1 MTETQAKKIIEDYTG
16 EKVIDVNPILNR
28 GQVNQIYLLK
38 TLTEKYILRTDL
50 TEDNTNRF
58 KKEMWCSEVANE
70 HGVISPKVFTI
81 GLEGGHPYMIMSYVE
96 GKNGDESTD
105 DEKDKIW
112 NELGKYARKIH
123 SIPVEG
129 YGEGMTVPGVFKDS
143 WSRYVNYKISSLTPD
158 DKVIEL
164 GVITEKES
172 EKMKN
177 IFLELLNTNF
187 NFGLIHY
194 DLSLKNTILTPQEEV
209 CLIDWGSAKSAPVP
223 HLDIAEILDSSL
235 EENSKQFALFL
246 EGYGLT
252 FQEYEKIKPEMAK
265 VNLLI
270 HTDKLRWALDRK
282 PEKIGHFSQEVKNKL
297 AKVL

>member
-1 MTETQAKKIIEDYTG
+1 MTEKQATKIIEDFTR
-16 EKVIDVNPILNR
+16 EKVIDVNPIINR
-28 GQVNQIYLLK
+28 GQVNQIYFLK
-38 TLTEKYILRTDL
+38 TAKEKYILRTDL
-50 TEDNTNRF
+50 SEDNTNRF
-58 KKEMWCSEVANE
+58 QKEMWCSEVANE
-70 HGVISPKVFTI
+70 QGVLSPKIFTI

-129 YGEGMTVPGVFKDS
+129 YGEGMTAPGVFKDS
-143 WSRYVNYKISSLTPD
+143 WSRYVNYNISSLTPD
-158 DKVIEL
+158 DKVIKL

-194 DLSLKNTILTPQEEV
+194 DLSLKNTILTTKGEV

-252 FQEYEKIKPEMAK
+252 FQEYEKIKSEMAK

-282 PEKIGHFSQEVKNKL
+282 KEKIGHFSQEVKDKL
-297 AKVL
+297 TKV

>member
-1 MTETQAKKIIEDYTG
+1 MIEPQAIKIIEDYTG
-16 EKVIDVNPILNR
+16 EKVIEVNPIINR
-28 GQVNQIYLLK
+28 GQVNQIYFLK
-38 TLTEKYILRTDL
+38 TAKEKYILRTDL
-50 TEDNTNRF
+50 SEDTTNRF
-58 KKEMWCSEVANE
+58 QKEMRCEEVANDQ
-70 HGVISPKVFTI
+70 GVFSPKVFNV
-81 GLEGGHPYMIMSYVE
+81 GLEGEHPYMIMSYVE
-96 GKNGDESTD
+96 GKNGDESTE

-112 NELGKYARKIH
+112 KKLGKYARKIH
-123 SIPVEG
+123 SIPVKG
-129 YGEGMTVPGVFKDS
+129 YGEGMTAPGVFKDS
-143 WSRYVNYKISSLTPD
+143 WSRYVNYNISSLTQN

-164 GVITEKES
+164 WVITEKES

-187 NFGLIHY
+187 NFGLIHH
-194 DLSLKNTILTPQEEV
+194 DLSLKNTILTTNGEV

-235 EENSKQFALFL
+235 DENSKQFALFL

-282 PEKIGHFSQEVKNKL
+282 KEKIGHFSQEVKDKL
-297 AKVL
+297 TKV

>member
-1 MTETQAKKIIEDYTG
+1 MTESQAIKIIEDYTH
-16 EKVIDVNPILNR
+16 EKVIDVNPIINR
-28 GQVNQIYLLK
+28 GQVNQIYFLK
-38 TLTEKYILRTDL
+38 TAKEKYILRTDL
-50 TEDNTNRF
+50 SEDTTNRF
-58 KKEMWCSEVANE
+58 QKEMWCAEVANDQ
-70 HGVISPKVFTI
+70 GVFSPKVFTI

-96 GKNGDESTD
+96 GKNGDESTE

-112 NELGKYARKIH
+112 KELGKYARKIH
-123 SIPVEG
+123 SIPVKG
-129 YGEGMTVPGVFKDS
+129 YGEGMTAHGVFKDS
-143 WSRYVNYKISSLTPD
+143 WSRYVNYNISSLTPD

-164 GVITEKES
+164 EVITEKES

-194 DLSLKNTILTPQEEV
+194 DLSLKNTILTTKGEV

-235 EENSKQFALFL
+235 DENSKQFALFL

-270 HTDKLRWALDRK
+270 HTDKLRWAIDRK
-282 PEKIGHFSQEVKNKL
+282 KEKIGHFSQEVKDKL
-297 AKVL
+297 TKV

>member
-1 MTETQAKKIIEDYTG
+1 MTETQAKKIIDDYAD
-16 EKVIDVNPILNR
+16 EKVIDLSPILNR

-38 TLTEKYILRTDL
+38 TLKEKYIIRTDL

-58 KKEMWCSEVANE
+58 KKEMWCSEVAIE
-70 HGVISPKVFTI
+70 QGVLCPKVFTI
-81 GLEGGHPYMIMSYVE
+81 GLEDGHPYMIMSYVE
-96 GKNGDESTD
+96 GENGDEATE

-112 NELGKYARKIH
+112 YELGKYAHKTH
-123 SIPVEG
+123 SIPVKG
-129 YGEGMTVPGVFKDS
+129 YGEGMTAPGIFKDS
-143 WSRYVNYKISSLTPD
+143 WSRYVNYNISSLTPE

-164 GVITEKES
+164 GVITERES

-187 NFGLIHY
+187 NLGLVHY
-194 DLSLKNTILTPQEEV
+194 DLSLKNTILTAEGEV
-209 CLIDWGSAKSAPVP
+209 YLIDWGSAKSAPVP

-235 EENSKQFALFL
+235 NESAKQLALFL

-252 FQEYEKIKPEMAK
+252 FLEYEKIKPEIAK

-270 HTDKLRWALDRK
+270 HTDKLRWALDHK
-282 PEKIGHFSQEVKNKL
+282 KEKIGHFSKEVKDKL
-297 AKVL
+297 TKV

>member
-1 MTETQAKKIIEDYTG
+1 MIEPQAIKIIEDYTG
-16 EKVIDVNPILNR
+16 EKVIEVNPIINR
-28 GQVNQIYLLK
+28 GQVNQIYFLK
-38 TLTEKYILRTDL
+38 TAKEKYILRTDL
-50 TEDNTNRF
+50 SEDTTNRF
-58 KKEMWCSEVANE
+58 QKEMWCAEVANDQ
-70 HGVISPKVFTI
+70 GVFSPKVFTV
-81 GLEGGHPYMIMSYVE
+81 GLEGEHPYMIMSYVE
-96 GKNGDESTD
+96 GKNGDESTE

-112 NELGKYARKIH
+112 KKLGKYARKIH
-123 SIPVEG
+123 SIPVKG
-129 YGEGMTVPGVFKDS
+129 YGEGMTAPGVFKDS
-143 WSRYVNYKISSLTPD
+143 WSRYVNYNISSLTQN

-187 NFGLIHY
+187 NFGLIHH
-194 DLSLKNTILTPQEEV
+194 DLSLKNTILTTNGEV

-235 EENSKQFALFL
+235 DENSKQFALFL

-282 PEKIGHFSQEVKNKL
+282 KEKIGHFSQEVKDKL
-297 AKVL
+297 TKV